1 MSEYNLNNPSVAD
14 EERMIQDRIGE
25 KYAMREAESDAYYK
39 AMEDAYYK
47 AMEDAYYKQLEE

>member
-14 EERMIQDRIGE
+14 EERMIQDRIDE